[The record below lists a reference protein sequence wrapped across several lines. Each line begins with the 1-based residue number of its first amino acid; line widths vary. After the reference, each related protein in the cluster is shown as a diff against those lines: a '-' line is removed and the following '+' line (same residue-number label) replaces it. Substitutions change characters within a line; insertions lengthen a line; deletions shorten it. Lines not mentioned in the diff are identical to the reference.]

1 MRLVGVLAL
10 LVCLAAFVGCPAQQP
25 TSAEGVRASEGGP
38 EAVPGTVAPPVMEP
52 VPAMPPAAGGTTYVV
67 KPGDTLMAI
76 ARKHY
81 GENNGSLWRVIR
93 DANPGK
99 VTGESGIK
107 PGTELVIPPK
117 P

>member
-1 MRLVGVLAL
+1 
-10 LVCLAAFVGCPAQQP
+10 
-25 TSAEGVRASEGGP
+25 
-38 EAVPGTVAPPVMEP
+38 
-52 VPAMPPAAGGTTYVV
+52 
-67 KPGDTLMAI
+67 MAI
-76 ARKHY
+76 ARKFY
-81 GENNGSLWRVIR
+81 GQENASLWRVIR